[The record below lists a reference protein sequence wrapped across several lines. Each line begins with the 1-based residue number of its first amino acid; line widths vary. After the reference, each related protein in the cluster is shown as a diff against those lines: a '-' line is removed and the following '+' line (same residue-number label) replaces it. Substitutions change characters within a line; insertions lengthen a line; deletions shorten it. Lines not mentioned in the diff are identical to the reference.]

1 MDAILKLKENYVYL
15 PSSAEM
21 RETANNIEQRFH
33 LRNVA
38 LGVDGLHC
46 KFATVSIILIS

>member
-21 RETANNIEQRFH
+21 RQTANNIEQRFH

-38 LGVDGLHC
+38 LGVDAIHC
-46 KFATVSIILIS
+46 KFATVSIILI